1 MNLTVREIL
10 KCTRGTLI
18 QGSEELSVSGIS
30 TDTRT
35 LDKGNLF
42 VALQGEN
49 FDGHNF
55 IENAVER
62 GAVSVLGVSS
72 KLEKYKDR
80 LSVALIGVDDSLHAL
95 GDIANFWR
103 TRHEVRVIAITG
115 SNGKTSTK
123 EMIAA
128 LVGRKYRTLRNVMN
142 LNNLVGVPL
151 TLFNLRREHKIAVI
165 EMGMNRP
172 GEIARLAEIA
182 EPDYGLIT
190 NVQPAHLEGLRSLKG
205 IQKAKG
211 ELFSGVKENGVLF
224 VNLDDPLIVE
234 LAEKTEKHKVTF
246 GESPEADVFLTGIIS
261 QDVEGSRFRVRFEN
275 KETELFLPVLG
286 KHQIKNALAAAAV
299 AWKVGVPLEEI
310 KEGLATHRPVKQRME
325 VKKLRKDIFILDDSY
340 NANPSSVSAA
350 LETVAEIGKK
360 GRFFA
365 VLGAMLELGP
375 ESPRYHRLIGEKVA
389 RLGYRGLLSLGELG
403 REIIK
408 GARGAGMPVEYL
420 YLGQNHADV
429 ATRLLEWLQPGDW
442 VLVKGSRGSRMEL
455 VIEKL
460 IENKR

>member
-10 KCTRGTLI
+10 NCTRGTLI

-35 LDKGNLF
+35 LGKGNLF

-151 TLFNLRREHKIAVI
+151 TLFNLRREHEIAVI

-172 GEIARLAEIA
+172 GEIARLTEIA

-190 NVQPAHLEGLRSLKG
+190 NVQPAHLEGMRSLKG

-246 GESPEADVFLTGIIS
+246 GESPEADVFLMGIVS

-275 KETELFLPVLG
+275 KEIELFLPVLG

-310 KEGLATHRPVKQRME
+310 KEGLATHRAVKQRME

-403 REIIK
+403 REIIE

-429 ATRLLEWLQPGDW
+429 ATRLLKWLQPGDW

>member
-10 KCTRGTLI
+10 NCTRGTLI

-442 VLVKGSRGSRMEL
+442 VLVKGSRGFRMEL

-460 IENKR
+460 IENER

>member
-442 VLVKGSRGSRMEL
+442 VLVKGSRGFRMEL

-460 IENKR
+460 IENER